1 MTLVIDAGAV
11 VAALIDD
18 GPHGRWAESM
28 LGSGPLAAPHLMP
41 VEATNI
47 LRRACLAGALSAD
60 SAQLAHADLLRLRVE
75 LFGYEPVADR
85 VWSLRS
91 AVTAYD
97 ACYVA
102 LAEALDA
109 PLATI
114 DLRLSRASGP
124 RCVFKT
130 PPHSESVSANSTTSH
145 G

>member
-1 MTLVIDAGAV
+1 MTLVIDAGV
-11 VAALIDD
+11 TVAALIDD

-28 LGSGPLAAPHLMP
+28 LASGPLAAPHLMP
-41 VEATNI
+41 VEAMNI
-47 LRRACLAGALSAD
+47 LRRACLAGALSVDCAH
-60 SAQLAHADLLRLRVE
+60 LAHADLLRLRVE
-75 LFGYEPVADR
+75 LFGYEPVAER
-85 VWSLRS
+85 VWGLRG

-114 DLRLSRASGP
+114 DLRLTRAPGP

-130 PPHSESVSANSTTSH
+130 PPTTE
-145 G
+145 